1 MKLITVILVSLTFA
15 LQVAGQVAFKLAM
28 DETAAAKPP
37 RTRRFAFGAGILAMA
52 LSFFIGLSQLSEI
65 PLSKYYPFEGIERVV
80 IIAAAAFFLREKIT
94 PRVILGVALICAGL
108 FLVAG

>member
-1 MKLITVILVSLTFA
+1 MRPLTILLISLTFA
-15 LQVAGQVAFKLAM
+15 LQVAGQVAFKVAM
-28 DETAAAKPP
+28 DETAGAKPP
-37 RTRRFAFGAGILAMA
+37 RKRAAAFAAGILAMA

-80 IIAAAAFFLREKIT
+80 VIAAAAFFLREKIT
-94 PRVILGVALICAGL
+94 PRVILGVALICGGL

>member
-1 MKLITVILVSLTFA
+1 MKLITILLVSITFA
-15 LQVAGQVAFKLAM
+15 LQVVGQVAFRMAM
-28 DETAAAKPP
+28 DETATARPK
-37 RTRRFAFGAGILAMA
+37 RTRTLAFACGILAMA

-94 PRVILGVALICAGL
+94 PRVILGVALICGGL

>member
-1 MKLITVILVSLTFA
+1 MKPLTILLVSLTFA
-15 LQVAGQVAFKLAM
+15 LQVAGQVCFKAAM
-28 DETAAAKPP
+28 DESATAKPP
-37 RTRRFAFGAGILAMA
+37 RRRQAAFATGILAMA

-80 IIAAAAFFLREKIT
+80 IVIAAAFFLREKIT
-94 PRVILGVALICAGL
+94 PRIALGVALICGGL

>member
-15 LQVAGQVAFKLAM
+15 LQVAGTVAFKIAM
-28 DETAAAKPP
+28 DETSGAKPP
-37 RTRRFAFGAGILAMA
+37 RTRRLAFAGGILAMA
-52 LSFFIGLSQLSEI
+52 LGFFIGLSQLSEI

-80 IIAAAAFFLREKIT
+80 VIAAAAFFLKEKIT
-94 PRVILGVALICAGL
+94 PRVVLGVALICGGL

>member
-1 MKLITVILVSLTFA
+1 MKLITIILVTITFA
-15 LQVAGQVAFKLAM
+15 LQVAGQVAFKMAM
-28 DETAAAKPP
+28 DETAGAKPP
-37 RTRRFAFGAGILAMA
+37 RTRKFAFAAGILAMA

-80 IIAAAAFFLREKIT
+80 IIVAAAFFLKEKIT
-94 PRVILGVALICAGL
+94 PRIVLGVALICGGL

>member
-15 LQVAGQVAFKLAM
+15 LQVAGQVAFKMAM
-28 DETAAAKPP
+28 DETATAKPP
-37 RTRRFAFGAGILAMA
+37 RARAFAFAGGILAMA

>member
-1 MKLITVILVSLTFA
+1 MKPLTILLVSITFV
-15 LQVAGQVAFKLAM
+15 LQVAGQIFFKKAM
-28 DETAAAKPP
+28 DEGAGDGPP
-37 RTRRFAFGAGILAMA
+37 RSRAPAFAAGILAMA

-80 IIAAAAFFLREKIT
+80 IIVAAAIFLREKIT
-94 PRVILGVALICAGL
+94 LRVVLGVALICAGL

>member
-1 MKLITVILVSLTFA
+1 MKLITVILVSITFA
-15 LQVAGQVAFKLAM
+15 LQVAGQVGFKMAM
-28 DETAAAKPP
+28 DETATAKPP
-37 RTRRFAFGAGILAMA
+37 RTRAFAFAGGILAMA
-52 LSFFIGLSQLSEI
+52 ISFFIGLSQLSEI

-94 PRVILGVALICAGL
+94 PRVVVGVALICGGL

>member
-1 MKLITVILVSLTFA
+1 MRPLTILLVSLTFA
-15 LQVAGQVAFKLAM
+15 LQVAGQVFLKVAM
-28 DETAAAKPP
+28 DETAGTKPA
-37 RTRRFAFGAGILAMA
+37 RQRAGAFAAGIAAMA

-80 IIAAAAFFLREKIT
+80 VIAAAAFFLREKIT
-94 PRVILGVALICAGL
+94 PRVILGVALICGGL

>member
-1 MKLITVILVSLTFA
+1 MKLIMVILVSITFA
-15 LQVAGQVAFKLAM
+15 LQVAGQVAFKMAM
-28 DETAAAKPP
+28 DETAGTK
-37 RTRRFAFGAGILAMA
+37 TRRNRATAFTLGILAMA

-80 IIAAAAFFLREKIT
+80 IIVAAAFFLKEKIT
-94 PRVILGVALICAGL
+94 PRIILGVALICGGL